1 MNPANI
7 LLGSFSL
14 YLPRALSCSLSLS
27 LSVSLALS
35 LAPSL
40 SLPLSVPCYSCDA
53 VCLGNVRSENT
64 ELEEVAVLQ
73 GVCVVVRLPMATS
86 LGIALCVFFQGLQA
100 SDLHGLLRCIGGR
113 CCDEYRVQKSWHHA
127 TWPLAIGVKYT
138 ASLWYEAGVLVLLE
152 QCLYFLK
159 SMDGKT
165 RVEHEYDLDV
175 WGG

>member
-1 MNPANI
+1 MYMNIYIYIYIYLSP
-7 LLGSFSL
+7 SRSL
-14 YLPRALSCSLSLS
+14 
-27 LSVSLALS
+27 
-35 LAPSL
+35 
-40 SLPLSVPCYSCDA
+40 
-53 VCLGNVRSENT
+53 
-64 ELEEVAVLQ
+64 
-73 GVCVVVRLPMATS
+73 MM
-86 LGIALCVFFQGLQA
+86 
-100 SDLHGLLRCIGGR
+100 
-113 CCDEYRVQKSWHHA
+113 QKSWHHA

>member
-35 LAPSL
+35 LAPSR

-53 VCLGNVRSENT
+53 VSIGNVRSENT

-73 GVCVVVRLPMATS
+73 GVCVVVRLPMATG
-86 LGIALCVFFQGLQA
+86 LGIALCVFLQGVQG
-100 SDLHGLLRCIGGR
+100 SDLHGALRCIGGR
-113 CCDEYRVQKSWHHA
+113 CCDEYNNDGPVHMNIYIYIYIYVYIDEYIYIYIYIH
-127 TWPLAIGVKYT
+127 V
-138 ASLWYEAGVLVLLE
+138 
-152 QCLYFLK
+152 YF
-159 SMDGKT
+159 
-165 RVEHEYDLDV
+165 DV
-175 WGG
+175 YIYIYI